1 MGYLEPS
8 TAPWRLM
15 GLDDLAGAYSESR
28 EDRFMP
34 CRLASDLPHR
44 LASYTPSTA
53 ARLCVS
59 FLSHPPFRRSR
70 ELVWAAHPRA
80 RLAVGCPRS
89 GSRGR
94 RGRAGQRIN
103 ISCDGSPT
111 PWIVSPLDHSVPG
124 FRFET
129 PELNTMMPIARLQLG
144 FHMALLEFL
153 VLFIRGVSFPL
164 LASRPIALLDPVYCQ
179 SCLSKLGRKNSTNSC
194 QVYTGADHSLSP
206 SKPLAI
212 STNSS
217 FESRSSCFS
226 VRQARLHSR
235 INGYTREES
244 MLSSLR
250 LGSARAAGWLA
261 DRIGRKRTIQA
272 GSLVAVLGCSLQTG
286 AQNISYLMV
295 GRAIAGISI
304 GCLSMIVPVSSSRC
318 SSRSSGVGYGCQYI
332 DNEAQWRI
340 PLAIQVVPAI
350 LLLVGMFFLPFSP
363 RWLVEKGRNEEA
375 FQVIQRLHGNEQNA
389 ELIKLEFADMVEQ
402 IKHEK
407 VNMSSKLSDLWA
419 TKSMLKRTLTGV
431 AVQVCC
437 QLSGTS
443 EPHHSYTKRLNN
455 TLLKPGINVIAYYQ
469 PSLYKA
475 IGVGRRLPLI
485 IGAFGMAGCLAIEV
499 HFRYLRLSPIYLLAR
514 QAAINA
520 KFPGEASNNTAAQRA
535 GVAFIILFGS
545 LFFSTSFGPV
555 SWVYQSEIFPMRVRA
570 MGTSIATMIGWKF
583 YLVFIC
589 TNIVNGKSHGA
600 LFIAGFPETKGKT
613 LEEMDA
619 VFGDQAIGHALETG
633 RTHNVSGL
641 DDKDGS
647 LEKIEK
653 V

>member
-1 MGYLEPS
+1 MGAFFNFFVA
-8 TAPWRLM
+8 T
-15 GLDDLAGAYSESR
+15 
-28 EDRFMP
+28 F
-34 CRLASDLPHR
+34 
-44 LASYTPSTA
+44 A
-53 ARLCVS
+53 AIGS
-59 FLSHPPFRRSR
+59 FLFGYDSGIIGSVISPNFKQFHEYFNEPND
-70 ELVWAAHPRA
+70 EILG
-80 RLAVGCPRS
+80 AVVSTFAGGC
-89 GSRGR
+89 
-94 RGRAGQRIN
+94 
-103 ISCDGSPT
+103 
-111 PWIVSPLDHSVPG
+111 
-124 FRFET
+124 FF
-129 PELNTMMPIARLQLG
+129 
-144 FHMALLEFL
+144 
-153 VLFIRGVSFPL
+153 
-164 LASRPIALLDPVYCQ
+164 
-179 SCLSKLGRKNSTNSC
+179 
-194 QVYTGADHSLSP
+194 GA
-206 SKPLAI
+206 
-212 STNSS
+212 
-217 FESRSSCFS
+217 
-226 VRQARLHSR
+226 
-235 INGYTREES
+235 
-244 MLSSLR
+244 M
-250 LGSARAAGWLA
+250 AAGWLA

-304 GCLSMIVPVSSSRC
+304 GCLSMIVPLYQSEISPPNMRGFLTGMTQFMIGMGFLVANW
-318 SSRSSGVGYGCQYI
+318 VGYGCQYI

-407 VNMSSKLSDLWA
+407 VNMSSKLSDLG
-419 TKSMLKRTLTGV
+419 TLSSLLLEL
-431 AVQVCC
+431 AAY
-437 QLSGTS
+437 LAKLLPSY
-443 EPHHSYTKRLNN
+443 SYT
-455 TLLKPGINVIAYYQ
+455 A
-469 PSLYKA
+469 SL
-475 IGVGRRLPLI
+475 IG
-485 IGAFGMAGCLAIEV
+485 LAVACRSSSV
-499 HFRYLRLSPIYLLAR
+499 HLGW

-570 MGTSIATMIGWKF
+570 MGTSIATMSNWAVNVMISQVSPIGLSRIGWKF

-589 TNIVNGKSHGA
+589 TNIVNGKSHG
-600 LFIAGFPETKGKT
+600 LIVIFFFPETKGKT